1 MLRDANM
8 GWAVVVLMLLG
19 LAAGPGAASWTT
31 SGKPASSTPP
41 AATEPASA
49 APPEAAQKPALSD
62 REAQVIAL
70 LSEAM
75 HIPPAPTLAE
85 LARSGAGTRHISTL
99 VVSVPDP
106 RQSLVSFYFDQVVET
121 LVNAAEALGLA
132 KDRYLFPWRPPG
144 NTPGVKAPERYTGP
158 GVMLFHSAAAQ
169 AGGALE
175 DEWLVMLLVGE
186 SPVLGARGADLD
198 EALRWA
204 AALETDNAA
213 PLHVL
218 GPFFSGAAKSLASA
232 LSRRREVGPPT
243 MARVITGTATAASI
257 GAMFSAPEV
266 SFARTVPLDG
276 ELLEFLVCEIAQRH
290 APRQPRIAM
299 LAEIGT
305 VFGSGLQARDGAQAR
320 AAETAAMA
328 VSAEPSS
335 NDAAEPHRNC
345 SDLKV
350 STFRF
355 PLHIAKLR
363 AARERDPKQGDDTVA
378 TLRRTLELRLDR
390 EEDAI
395 ADTPAVFSALT
406 AHESELELRQLLQ
419 RICADQ
425 TEYLVLAA
433 TDPVDTV
440 FLAQESR
447 KYCPGM
453 ALATLGADVLFTH
466 PDLRAAFSGALVAS
480 PYPLL
485 FETQALTSWRQT
497 TPFGS
502 DVAQGFY
509 NAALALLSESVPG
522 MRERPVPLL
531 RYRSVQE
538 ECPSGVSCPAYGP
551 QLWLT
556 MIANNAYWP
565 LARATA
571 WRSLP
576 QAYRPPDGASR
587 REAGARTP
595 RAHRLRPTGLALAA
609 AGLVLLF
616 ASLHLGR
623 TLAGAVRAR
632 RQARDLQRRAA
643 LAVAGVQNGSD
654 RRPSER
660 TPKDPA
666 AHDLTPNDLA
676 RLRYTLCVHLALASL
691 IYLVLPTA
699 LAITAPDRTLARVAI
714 AYAVMIAV
722 GLVLAALCS
731 AGATLRRALPLA
743 KPMARAFW
751 SWRRERP
758 RRPWSDEQRALAVQA
773 LATFFNVLVL
783 SWVGCA
789 CVRWVSSWQ
798 ALGSTPQLHSLARS
812 VDPLGMSP
820 LLPLFYLA
828 VGLYL
833 WGASGLRRVAAQQR
847 FTTRSPFPPD
857 IEGETLHGLTRK
869 LQGIWHGSQ
878 FVAEL
883 WTLGALAVPALY
895 FWQRLLPTFE
905 GHAYD
910 CLLRT
915 GFIVLY
921 GSVAF
926 ACVKFTLTWRLLSRF
941 LRQLAAQPMIDA
953 YDRVAL
959 KVQSSFGLQF
969 SARVPD
975 AREFETSAYNC
986 QLLATLASQIGAA
999 GQPQSGL
1006 LSATATDLEAASS
1019 QLQANVALDSDREGA
1034 SAGDASGSGRASS
1047 DSCHPQHAH
1056 DVLVESAPG
1065 LGGVSSDLRSL
1076 VVRPTQPPGSP
1087 SGGAGDGASG
1097 GLARVQDRRHQ
1108 HLLTSDEL
1116 QVQTHATFF
1125 EASAKLFAVLRTLW
1139 HARVRNPLT
1148 REVCGRPDLAE
1159 LLPGGK
1165 HSTLPTA
1172 AWFMGAV
1179 SQDVYLWT
1187 RMAEDFV
1194 ALRVVTFIHHI
1205 LHQLRS
1211 LLIFALNGAV
1221 ALVLLV
1227 ASYPLQP
1234 SRFVTVFAWLLML
1247 LVIAGGL
1254 ASILFME
1261 KNELLSRLGNSGPG
1275 RLSLS
1280 VPFVGQMIMYV
1291 ALPTAVVV
1299 ASVFPEVSELLFA
1312 WLAPLARLLP

>member
-31 SGKPASSTPP
+31 SGKPVSPAPHASG
-41 AATEPASA
+41 EPGKAV
-49 APPEAAQKPALSD
+49 PGQVAQKPAAATD
-62 REAQVIAL
+62 READVIAL
-70 LSEAM
+70 LSDAM
-75 HIPPAPTLAE
+75 DIPPAATLAE
-85 LARSGAGTRHISTL
+85 FARPGARMRNISTL

-121 LVNAAEALGLA
+121 LVNAAEAVGLA

-144 NTPGVKAPERYTGP
+144 NATVGAKAYEHHTGP
-158 GVMLFHSAAAQ
+158 GVMLFHSAMVRAEGAAPHDQ
-169 AGGALE
+169 PVQ
-175 DEWLVMLLVGE
+175 WLVMFLVGE
-186 SPVLGARGADLD
+186 SPVLGARSADLD
-198 EALRWA
+198 QALDWA
-204 AALETDNAA
+204 AALDTERAA

-218 GPFFSGAAKSLASA
+218 GPFFSGAASSLASA
-232 LSRRREVGPPT
+232 LTRRREAGPPT
-243 MARVITGTATAASI
+243 PARVITGTATAASV
-257 GAMFSAPEV
+257 AALLSVPEV
-266 SFARTVPLDG
+266 SFARTVPLDD
-276 ELLEFLVCEIAQRH
+276 ELLEFLVCEIARH
-290 APRQPRIAM
+290 HASRAPRIAM

-305 VFGSGLQARDGAQAR
+305 VFGSGLQARDGAAAR
-320 AAETAAMA
+320 ADARIAPTPAPPRSDA
-328 VSAEPSS
+328 VEPPRRCP
-335 NDAAEPHRNC
+335 EV
-345 SDLKV
+345 KV

-355 PLHIAKLR
+355 PLHIAQLR
-363 AARERDPKQGDDTVA
+363 AARERDPKAGDDTVA

-395 ADTPAVFSALT
+395 ADTPPVFSALT

-433 TDPVDTV
+433 TDPVDSV

-466 PDLRAAFSGALVAS
+466 PDLRATFSGALVAS

-497 TPFGS
+497 TPFAS

-509 NAALALLSESVPG
+509 NAALALLAESVPG
-522 MRERPVPLL
+522 TREHRVPLL
-531 RYRSVQE
+531 RYRTAQD
-538 ECPSGVSCPAYGP
+538 ECEKGDPCPAYGP

-565 LARATA
+565 LARGSA
-571 WRSLP
+571 WRSFP
-576 QAYRPPDGASR
+576 QAYRPPEVVAR
-587 REAGARTP
+587 REGARTP
-595 RAHRLRPTGLALAA
+595 RAQRLRPTGLALAA

-616 ASLHLGR
+616 ATLHLGR
-623 TLAGAVRAR
+623 TLYVAVQSR
-632 RQARDLQRRAA
+632 RQARELQKALKKCAA
-643 LAVAGVQNGSD
+643 SASAGADGYGD
-654 RRPSER
+654 RRP
-660 TPKDPA
+660 DQ
-666 AHDLTPNDLA
+666 LTPNDLA

-691 IYLVLPTA
+691 IGLVLAPAWAMTG
-699 LAITAPDRTLARVAI
+699 PDRTLARAAL
-714 AYAVMIAV
+714 AYAMLVAV
-722 GLVLAALCS
+722 GLGLASLCSVVATAWRAVPLVGAAAAAL
-731 AGATLRRALPLA
+731 
-743 KPMARAFW
+743 W
-751 SWRRERP
+751 NWRERP
-758 RRPWSDEQRALAVQA
+758 RRPLRDEQRALAVQA
-773 LATFFNVLVL
+773 LATLFNLVIL
-783 SWVGCA
+783 SWVVCA
-789 CVRWVSSWQ
+789 CVRWVWSWQ
-798 ALGSTPQLHSLARS
+798 ALGSTPQLLSLARS
-812 VDPLGMSP
+812 IDPLGMSP

-828 VGLYL
+828 AGLYL
-833 WGASGLRRVAAQQR
+833 WGAAGSNRVAAQQR

-869 LQGIWHGSQ
+869 LQGIWHGTQ
-878 FVAEL
+878 FRAEL

-959 KVQSSFGLQF
+959 KVASSFGLQF

-1006 LSATATDLEAASS
+1006 LSATASDLEAASS
-1019 QLQANVALDSDREGA
+1019 RLQANVALDSDREGA
-1034 SAGDASGSGRASS
+1034 LAGADDGS
-1047 DSCHPQHAH
+1047 DSTASDSAHPQHAH
-1056 DVLVESAPG
+1056 DVLIDSAPG

-1076 VVRPTQPPGSP
+1076 VVRPTHPPRAP
-1087 SGGAGDGASG
+1087 SVTPGERGPGEPVAA
-1097 GLARVQDRRHQ
+1097 QDRQQLRRAP
-1108 HLLTSDEL
+1108 LGSDEL
-1116 QVQTHATFF
+1116 QVQTHGTFF
-1125 EASAKLFAVLRTLW
+1125 EASAKLFSVLRVLW
-1139 HARVRNPLT
+1139 HARVRHPLT
-1148 REVCGRPDLAE
+1148 REVSGRSDLGE

-1165 HSTLPTA
+1165 HSALPTA

-1179 SQDVYLWT
+1179 SPEVYLWT

-1194 ALRVVTFIHHI
+1194 ALRVVTFIHHV

-1211 LLIFALNGAV
+1211 LLVFALSGAV

-1247 LVIAGGL
+1247 LVIVGGL

-1280 VPFVGQMIMYV
+1280 VPFVGQLIMYV
-1291 ALPTAVVV
+1291 ALPTAVIV